1 MAPAYRPAHARGVAA
16 PIVRRDGVEVT
27 GVEALVYADAVALAR
42 AAWPRWVVFYGMW
55 SRRVYAIAAFLPVA
69 CLISD
74 PDPRKLGDAM
84 RAAERR
90 RSGGLHYP
98 ARRGPGSGWD
108 GRGPVPPER
117 GRAALA
123 A

>member
-1 MAPAYRPAHARGVAA
+1 MAPAYRPAHAHGA
-16 PIVRRDGVEVT
+16 PSSVIRRKRVEVA
-27 GVEALVYADAVALAR
+27 GVEALLSADALTLAR
-42 AAWPRWVVFYGMW
+42 AAWPRWVVIYGLW
-55 SRRVYAIAAFLPVA
+55 SRQVYAIATFLPVA
-69 CLISD
+69 YVISD
-74 PDPRKLGDAM
+74 PDPYRLGEAM

-98 ARRGPGSGWD
+98 ERRGPGSGRD
-108 GRGPVPPER
+108 RRGPVSPER